1 VREVTTRTMKPLY
14 VSATKQDTGKTT
26 LIVGLL
32 NALRDQGLDVGY
44 MKPVGQ
50 RYVQY
55 EGCNVDEDAVLA
67 REVFGLRDAPADLST
82 VAIERGFTAHYIFNR
97 DPKPLEAKIRASF
110 ERLHQVHPYML
121 VEGTGHAGVG
131 SCFDL
136 SNARVAELFGASAI
150 IIAKGGI
157 GQAIDEAALSLHLF
171 QKHGVEVLGVVLN
184 KVWPEKLD
192 KIREAVAKGLENLGT
207 RLLGVVP
214 YQPTLV
220 YPQMDQVAA
229 EVGGRILCG
238 EANLANRVKRT
249 VVAAM
254 EPEHVAIYLRP
265 DTLMILPGDR
275 VDNMEVAL
283 SAPPVEPGGPRPVVG
298 LVLTGGFEPPAPMTA
313 RLREAGIPTILC
325 EQDTFSV
332 AAALQEMRF
341 KMRSGDRDKIQEVER
356 LVRESVD
363 IDVLKRAMAGG

>member
-1 VREVTTRTMKPLY
+1 MEVTTQPMKPLY

-32 NALRDQGLDVGY
+32 QAFRDQGCDVGY

-67 REVFGLRDAPADLST
+67 REVFGLRDAPSDLST
-82 VAIERGFTAHYIFNR
+82 VAIERGFTAHYIFHR
-97 DPKPLEAKIRASF
+97 DPKPLEDRILAAF
-110 ERLHQVHPYML
+110 ERLRRAHRFLL

-136 SNARVAELFGASAI
+136 SNARVAQLFGASAI
-150 IIAKGGI
+150 IISGGSI

-171 QKHGVEVLGVVLN
+171 RQHGVEVLGVVLN

-192 KIREAVAKGLENLGT
+192 QIRTTVARGLENLGT

-214 YQPTLV
+214 YRPQLL

-229 EVGGRILCG
+229 EVKGRVLCG
-238 EANLANRVKRT
+238 EGALANRVKHT

-254 EPEHVAIYLRP
+254 EPEHVAAYIGP
-265 DTLMILPGDR
+265 DTLMIVPGDR
-275 VDNMEVAL
+275 LDNIRVSIEAKP
-283 SAPPVEPGGPRPVVG
+283 AEAGGPRPVVG
-298 LVLTGGFEPPAPMTA
+298 LVLTGGFEPPPETVA
-313 RLREAGIPTILC
+313 RIRQTGIPAVLC
-325 EQDTFSV
+325 DQDTFSV
-332 AAALQEMRF
+332 AALLQEMRF
-341 KMRSGDRDKIQEVER
+341 KMRSVDRDKIEEVKH

-363 IDVLKRAMAGG
+363 VEALRRALCVD